1 MKRAASDRGMKR
13 AASDR
18 GLWFEDCS
26 PVQYPRKCWKAIEN
40 DKSAPK
46 LPEALVVWPRPVHLS
61 PCERLPQA
69 PHA

>member
-40 DKSAPK
+40 DKSAPE
-46 LPEALVVWPRPVHLS
+46 LPEALKQDLGDMTFRKAS
-61 PCERLPQA
+61 S
-69 PHA
+69 